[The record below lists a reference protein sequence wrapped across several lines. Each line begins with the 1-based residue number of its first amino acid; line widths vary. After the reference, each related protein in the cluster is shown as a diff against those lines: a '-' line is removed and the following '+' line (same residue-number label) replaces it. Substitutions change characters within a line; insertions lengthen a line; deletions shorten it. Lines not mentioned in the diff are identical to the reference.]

1 MAYLKCFGV
10 GVLMAL
16 AGIFAWIIY
25 VFVSA
30 SLSVPPELRRAGGA
44 ATMDLRSLFNSRA
57 LMVVLIFFVLGFFI
71 EFLIV
76 KRGLLRPR

>member
-16 AGIFAWIIY
+16 AGAFAWLVY
-25 VFVSA
+25 SFVEVSR
-30 SLSVPPELRRAGGA
+30 SISPELRSGGVSI
-44 ATMDLRSLFNSRA
+44 DIRGLFDNRSL
-57 LMVVLIFFVLGFFI
+57 LVVLSFFVLGFFL

-76 KRGLLRPR
+76 RRRLLQSH